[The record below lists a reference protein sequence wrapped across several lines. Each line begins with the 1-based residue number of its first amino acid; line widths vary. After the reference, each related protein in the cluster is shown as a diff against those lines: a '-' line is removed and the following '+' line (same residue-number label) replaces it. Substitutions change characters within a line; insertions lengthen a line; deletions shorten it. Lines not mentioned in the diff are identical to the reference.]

1 MAYPTI
7 TREDIS
13 GFTGRPVASF
23 PQAFLEASAIPQA
36 LLLFKLGTCIFDPE
50 LLTEDQQQ
58 LVKFAILSMADAI
71 HLAAPYQTSLAN
83 PFNSESIGSYSYSKT
98 AKAVQAGKE
107 TGISWFDMAIQQL
120 SQCDNVSG
128 DFMRGG
134 IEIYEHDG
142 TVVAGALSGNVYFL
156 TPGDIEDSRRFGV
169 DPAPGLNAV
178 IYPL

>member
-7 TREDIS
+7 TREDIA

-50 LLTEDQQQ
+50 LLTVDQQL
-58 LVKFAILSMADAI
+58 LVKFAIMSMADGI
-71 HLAAPYQTSLAN
+71 HLTAPYQTSLAN

-98 AKAVQAGKE
+98 AKAVQEGKE
-107 TGISWFDMAIQQL
+107 TGIMWFDMAVRQL
-120 SQCDNVSG
+120 GQCDNVSG

-142 TVVAGALSGNVYFL
+142 TFMDGALSGNVYFL
-156 TPGDIEDSRRFGV
+156 SPAEIEDSRRFGL
-169 DPAPGLNAV
+169 DPTVALGR
-178 IYPL
+178 